1 MNILIVDD
9 EAPARDRLRALIE
22 EIGAPYSVSGE
33 AVNGEQALKQCRRLD
48 VDLVLMDIRM
58 PEMDGIEAAA
68 KLAGLEVPP
77 TVIFVTAFEEHAL
90 EAFQGNAADYLLK
103 PIRRQRLER
112 SLMRAAVPTR
122 AQLQSLRQQPEM
134 PSHICTNYRGGIKRI
149 AIQDVILLR
158 ADQKYVTAVSSDGEA
173 LLEESLR
180 SLEERFKGVFFRVH
194 RNALVARQRLIGMVK
209 LNDGRCL
216 AKLADSDEQPEISRR
231 HLPRIRRWLRQ
242 GGA

>member
-22 EIGAPYSVSGE
+22 EIGAPYSVAGD
-33 AVNGEQALKQCRRLD
+33 AANGEQALKQCRRLD

-58 PEMDGIEAAA
+58 PGMDGIEAAA
-68 KLAGLEVPP
+68 QLARLEVPP

-90 EAFQGNAADYLLK
+90 EAFRGNAADYLLK
-103 PIRRQRLER
+103 PIRRRRLEQ

-122 AQLQSLRQQPEM
+122 AQLQSLRRQPEL
-134 PSHICTNYRGGIKRI
+134 PTHICTSYRGGIKRI
-149 AIQDVILLR
+149 AVQDVILLR
-158 ADQKYVTAVSSDGEA
+158 ADQKYVTAVSCDGEA

-180 SLEERFKGVFFRVH
+180 SLEERFGELFFRIH
-194 RNALVARQRLIGMVK
+194 RNALVARRRLIGLVK

-216 AKLADSDEQPEISRR
+216 AKLADCAEQPEISRR
-231 HLPRIRRWLRQ
+231 HLAQIRRWLRQ
-242 GGA
+242 GSN